1 MERDEAEEGG
11 QGIHHLRVEFILK
24 GVLKCLKQV
33 CDIVGQKDLFGNNL
47 IGAGDTDEGAHR
59 TSLLGKT
66 KVTSWREK

>member
-11 QGIHHLRVEFILK
+11 QGIHHLPVEFILK

-47 IGAGDTDEGAHR
+47 IGAGDT
-59 TSLLGKT
+59 
-66 KVTSWREK
+66 